1 MAELTIE
8 QHLSA
13 VLARHAVDTG
23 ANSPVR
29 GVQAALDSIL
39 RKWAQQYLV
48 EVRPSGSFAKGTAVH
63 GGTDI
68 DLFVSLSSTLTT
80 TLKDVYD
87 TLFNALSGAGY
98 TARRQNV
105 SVGITVSNWK
115 VDVTPGR
122 RQDQHGTYHSL
133 WSNRAGNWLQ
143 TNVNEHCRVVS
154 GSSRLT
160 EIRLMKIWRNVHN
173 LDWPSFYLELFV
185 INALYGARQAN
196 LKDNI
201 ITALRAVANS
211 IGTCRLI
218 DPANTNN
225 VVSDTLT
232 AQGKAGLATAAR
244 NALNSPWNV
253 VFQ

>member
-1 MAELTIE
+1 MAALTIE
-8 QHLSA
+8 QHLSV

-29 GVQAALDSIL
+29 GVQATLDPIL
-39 RKWAQQYLV
+39 RRWAQQYLV

-68 DLFVSLSSTLTT
+68 DLFVSLSSSLTT
-80 TLKDVYD
+80 TLKDMYD
-87 TLFNALSGAGY
+87 TLFNALSRAGY

-105 SVGITVSNWK
+105 SVGIAVGNWK

-122 RQDQHGTYHSL
+122 RQDQHGNYHSL
-133 WSNRAGNWLQ
+133 WSNRTGSWLQ

-154 GSSRLT
+154 ASGRLA
-160 EIRLMKIWRNVHN
+160 EIRLMKSWRNVHD

-185 INALYGARQAN
+185 INAIHGARQAN
-196 LKDNI
+196 LKGNL

-225 VVSDTLT
+225 VVSDTLSV
-232 AQGKAGLATAAR
+232 QGKATLATAAR
-244 NALNSPWNV
+244 NALNNPWNV